1 MHEQRI
7 DRYHTRMNA
16 HGFSRR
22 AIALTLMVSL
32 GLLQPLQMA
41 SGQLPD
47 LGDPARENLSATKE
61 KQIGEAA
68 MRDIRFNETTYI
80 DDPEIEYYFNSLGR
94 RLAAAGGSNPEDFSF
109 FVLRDSTVNAFA
121 MPGGYIGVHSGL
133 VLMTQN
139 ESELAGV
146 LGHEIGHVQQH
157 HIARSLDQSGTATVA
172 VLASLL
178 VAILAGRNG
187 SGQVTEAALAS
198 GQAFAIQRQ
207 LTFSQNFEREADR
220 AGLQTMQETGFDPQG
235 MVSFFERLG
244 RISGTESADT
254 AFLRTHPLTRE
265 RMADMQ
271 GRIKDMPP
279 RIVAD
284 SNDYILVRA
293 KLDAENGS
301 PRDALNRLQRHTAMR
316 REDQAARW
324 YAISRAALRD
334 RNVVEANRAFTQL
347 RDMHF
352 ESPLVEMLAA
362 DLASVQT
369 RHAEAARICQEA
381 LQRYPAARYLLL
393 EEADALLN
401 DGKPEQAASLMRDEL
416 VDSPKDE
423 RLYLILSK
431 AYAALGKPADQQR
444 AQAEI
449 FVLQDNLPAAVEQL
463 RLAQRSGEG
472 DHITQEAIDSRLR
485 ELRAR
490 VKEQKANKL
499 E

>member
-1 MHEQRI
+1 
-7 DRYHTRMNA
+7 
-16 HGFSRR
+16 
-22 AIALTLMVSL
+22 MVSL
-32 GLLQPLQMA
+32 VLLQPLQMA

-47 LGDPARENLSATKE
+47 LGDPARAGLSVAKE
-61 KQIGEAA
+61 KKIGETA
-68 MRDIRFNETTYI
+68 MRDIRLNETSYI

-94 RLAAAGGSNPEDFSF
+94 RLAAAGGSRPEDFSF

-133 VLMTQN
+133 VLLAQN

-157 HIARSLDQSGTATVA
+157 HIARMLDQRANATVA

-178 VAILAGRNG
+178 VAILAGRG
-187 SGQVTEAALAS
+187 SNSGAVSEAALAT
-198 GQAFAIQRQ
+198 GQAVAIQNQ
-207 LTFSQNFEREADR
+207 LTFSQSFEREADR
-220 AGLQTMQETGFDPQG
+220 AGLQTMQATGFDPQG

-244 RISGTESADT
+244 KISGNESADT
-254 AFLRTHPLTRE
+254 AFLRTHPLSRE

-271 GRIKDMPP
+271 GRIKEAPP
-279 RIVAD
+279 RTVAD
-284 SNDYILVRA
+284 SNDFVLVRA
-293 KLDAENGS
+293 KLDSENGS

-334 RNVVEANRAFTQL
+334 RNLPEATRAFAQL

-352 ESPLVEMLAA
+352 ESPFVDMLAA
-362 DLASVQT
+362 DIATAQGK
-369 RHAEAARICQEA
+369 HAEAVRLAQEG
-381 LQRYPAARYLLL
+381 LQRFPAARYLLL

-423 RLYLILSK
+423 RLYLVLSR
-431 AYAALGKPADQQR
+431 AYAAQGKPADQQR

-490 VKEQKANKL
+490 VKEDKANKL